1 MTSSD
6 SFAVRGLLAGYLDGR
21 VPAERLIPAL
31 AVEYYR
37 TSDRKA
43 REALRPVM
51 EVIERASPGVGQ
63 LVRTEGGAGFDIR
76 LAERRFPEADA
87 EALRQA
93 IRSALATP
101 WGGGAGAPAAV
112 PAATAGTP
120 DGGAS
125 GLFSRLV
132 RAVRRLFS
140 ASA

>member
-6 SFAVRGLLAGYLDGR
+6 SSAVRGLLAGYLGGR

-37 TSDRKA
+37 TGDRTA
-43 REALRPVM
+43 RDALRPVM
-51 EVIERASPGVGQ
+51 EIIERAAPGVGQ

-76 LAERRFPEADA
+76 LTERPFPTSEAN
-87 EALRQA
+87 ALRHA
-93 IRSALATP
+93 VSTALATA
-101 WGGGAGAPAAV
+101 WGGGEVTSAPAE
-112 PAATAGTP
+112 P
-120 DGGAS
+120 
-125 GLFSRLV
+125 GLLSRLV